1 MAATSPCTCTYAE
14 TALPHLKHV
23 RERVECGDSLAQGA
37 QAAMQPQCT
46 ATRVASLVPQR
57 LHLGRAKKGEVP
69 ASVAAADATT
79 ASKAALP
86 SELPLPV
93 SAVSAG
99 TSAVVVWPPVMQAA
113 MAPAAAEAEVEGL
126 PSCCM
131 LEMGEGTVVVEVGSW

>member
-1 MAATSPCTCTYAE
+1 MCKPGTPGPRG
-14 TALPHLKHV
+14 L
-23 RERVECGDSLAQGA
+23 D
-37 QAAMQPQCT
+37 
-46 ATRVASLVPQR
+46 
-57 LHLGRAKKGEVP
+57 GE
-69 ASVAAADATT
+69 SEGQLDL
-79 ASKAALP
+79 AALP